1 MYVELLSLFTALCI
15 GANSVLVRMGMR
27 DSNPITGALVGA
39 LVQVVTL
46 SGFVIAVPPKRID
59 LVAIAFFMASGV
71 LASTLGRLSNY
82 MSIERLGVA
91 VSATIMGSS
100 PLFATLFAVL
110 FIGERVAVTV
120 ILGTILVV
128 SGIALTRSGDSAG
141 SRLRSTAILIPVASA
156 AFYGASSVVRKVGL
170 NILPESGLGAAVG
183 TGATLV
189 SFLAYLIL
197 TQKTDSIML
206 NWSSGRYFV
215 LSGVVVSAA
224 WLSMF
229 TALASGEVSVVSAL
243 IGTNPLFSLILSL
256 LLLRDS
262 EKLDWRTGVGCLAI
276 VTGAAVITLF

>member
-46 SGFVIAVPPKRID
+46 SGFVLAVPPKRID
-59 LVAIAFFMASGV
+59 LVAIAFFMVSGV

-82 MSIERLGVA
+82 VSIERLGVA

-156 AFYGASSVVRKVGL
+156 RRGSSRVLPSGFVSTGREASPRGGDSRD
-170 NILPESGLGAAVG
+170 AAVVG
-183 TGATLV
+183 DHEKCAGSECSIQLEATLARTRV
-189 SFLAYLIL
+189 EPSPAE
-197 TQKTDSIML
+197 
-206 NWSSGRYFV
+206 V
-215 LSGVVVSAA
+215 A
-224 WLSMF
+224 
-229 TALASGEVSVVSAL
+229 GEHDQ
-243 IGTNPLFSLILSL
+243 
-256 LLLRDS
+256 R
-262 EKLDWRTGVGCLAI
+262 
-276 VTGAAVITLF
+276 

>member
-15 GANSVLVRMGMR
+15 GASAVLVRMGMR
-27 DSNPITGALVGA
+27 DSNPITGAMVGA

-71 LASTLGRLSNY
+71 LASTLGRLCNY

-100 PLFATLFAVL
+100 PLFSTLFAVL

-128 SGIALTRSGDSAG
+128 AGIAFTRSGDSAG
-141 SRLRSTAILIPVASA
+141 SRLRSTTILIPVAA
-156 AFYGASSVVRKVGL
+156 AVFYGASSVVRKAGL
-170 NILPESGLGAAVG
+170 NILPESGLGATVG
-183 TGATLV
+183 AGASLV

-197 TQKTDSIML
+197 TKKTDAIML
-206 NWSSGRYFV
+206 NWGSGRYFV
-215 LSGVVVSAA
+215 LSGVVISAG

-229 TALASGEVSVVSAL
+229 TALASGKVSVVSAL
-243 IGTNPLFSLILSL
+243 IGTNPLFSVVLSL
-256 LLLRDS
+256 VLLRGS
-262 EKLDWRTGVGCLAI
+262 EELGWRTGVGCLAI
-276 VTGAAVITLF
+276 VMGAAVIALF